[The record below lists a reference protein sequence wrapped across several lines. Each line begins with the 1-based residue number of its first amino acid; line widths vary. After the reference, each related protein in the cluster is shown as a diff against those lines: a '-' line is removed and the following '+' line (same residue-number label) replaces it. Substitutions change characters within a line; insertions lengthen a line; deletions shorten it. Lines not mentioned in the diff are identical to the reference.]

1 MTIREAEDIRKAAS
15 SVNKFL
21 TFDLGKE
28 TYGIDILKIREII
41 GITNIT
47 AVPQA
52 PEYVRGVMNLRGK
65 IIPVAD
71 LRCRLGFP
79 SEEDTERTCI
89 IVADVEGD
97 GSRIQIGLVVD
108 AVSEVAQIVPSEI
121 EGPPSLGD
129 DCRTEYIQ
137 GLAKLKDKVVIL
149 LDIDRVL
156 AGAMGGA
163 FEEA

>member
-1 MTIREAEDIRKAAS
+1 MTIHEAEDIRNAAS

-28 TYGIDILKIREII
+28 TYGIDILQIREII

-52 PEYVRGVMNLRGK
+52 PDYVRGVMNLRGK

-71 LRCRLGFP
+71 LRRRLGFP
-79 SEEDTERTCI
+79 STQDTERTCI
-89 IVADVEGD
+89 IVADVEGA
-97 GSRIQIGLVVD
+97 RIQVGLVVD
-108 AVSEVAQIVPSEI
+108 AVSEVAQIAPSDVEA
-121 EGPPSLGD
+121 PPSIGED
-129 DCRTEYIQ
+129 SRDKYIQ

-156 AGAMGGA
+156 AGAMGEA
-163 FEEA
+163 FDPA